1 MMTKLYILSK
11 ILTFPGA
18 YIRGFWEQLTCKILG
33 IPVEIPGYLRIDEA
47 CGHVEHALAKK
58 GFAAYLIATGP
69 GFMNLMT
76 GFPIFFAGFL
86 NLRYMAI
93 RPSDSIGLFI
103 LYVLM
108 MYVGISLLCNLFPL
122 VEDSFN
128 LNDLLYR
135 QKKGN
140 IIGRI
145 LAIVPSFITLM
156 GAYAEKYAITLILW
170 IVFTVLSFVF

>member
-11 ILTFPGA
+11 VLTFPGA
-18 YIRGFWEQLTCKILG
+18 YLRGFWEHLTCKLLG
-33 IPVEIPGYLRIDEA
+33 LPVEIPGYLRIDEA

-69 GFMNLMT
+69 GFMNFMT
-76 GFPIFFAGFL
+76 GFSLFFAGFL
-86 NLRYMAI
+86 NIRYMGI
-93 RPSDSIGLFI
+93 RPSDSIGLFV
-103 LYVLM
+103 LYLLM
-108 MYVGISLLCNLFPL
+108 MYVGVSLLCNLFPL
-122 VEDSFN
+122 VEDAVN

-145 LAIVPSFITLM
+145 LAVIPSFITLI
-156 GAYAEKYAITLILW
+156 GAYAEKYAITFILW
-170 IVFTVLSFVF
+170 VVFMVISFAL